1 LLDSIYIYIGI
12 FTTPQLNQNR
22 TNISAA
28 VVEKDD
34 MRYQVADIGDL
45 KNAYRILEGTS
56 YGSGQYGNLGVDG
69 NNTKM
74 QLRNK
79 ENKRMDCKRLT

>member
-1 LLDSIYIYIGI
+1 
-12 FTTPQLNQNR
+12 
-22 TNISAA
+22 
-28 VVEKDD
+28 